1 VGDTPDDVA
10 CGQPIGA
17 RTVAV
22 ATGFFDVNELRVAG
36 AAHVFENLTDTRA
49 VTDALLAGRD

>member
-1 VGDTPDDVA
+1 VGADIVIVGDTPDDVA

-22 ATGFFDVNELRVAG
+22 ATGFFDVNELRVA
-36 AAHVFENLTDTRA
+36 ARPTCSKT
-49 VTDALLAGRD
+49 